1 MNPVLKGYLRL
12 CRPPNLPTA
21 AADILAGMAI
31 AGFFLENQNW
41 ISAVLLIISSIFMY
55 AGGVVF
61 NDYFDYELDTIERP
75 ERPLPSGL
83 IQPAKARNF
92 GMFLFVLGVL
102 CAASVSLLSGLI
114 AVILALAILV
124 YDSKSK
130 HHPFFGPLNMG
141 LCRGLNLLL
150 GMSIFQTFDRWMYLI
165 IPILFIFAVTLI
177 SRGEVHG
184 NNKKNI
190 LLAGILYVLVT
201 LFVILL
207 HQVYQVE
214 EYMYLIFLGLFLVLV
229 IDPLLKAYK
238 ENVPKNIMNAVKAG
252 VLSIVILDAALATA
266 HSNWQVGVCI
276 LLLLPLSMALA
287 KLFAVT

>member
-41 ISAVLLIISSIFMY
+41 TNAGLLIISSIFMY

-61 NDYFDYELDTIERP
+61 NDYFDYELDKIERP

-83 IQPAKARNF
+83 IQPIKARNF
-92 GMFLFVLGVL
+92 GIILFVLGVL
-102 CAASVSLLSGLI
+102 GAALVSILSGLI

-150 GMSIFQTFDRWMYLI
+150 GMSIFQTFDKWMYLI

-184 NNKKNI
+184 NNRKNI
-190 LLAGILYVLVT
+190 LLAAFLYFLVT
-201 LFVILL
+201 LIVILL

-229 IDPLLKAYK
+229 INPLLKAYK
-238 ENVPKNIMNAVKAG
+238 DNVPKNIMGAVKAG

-266 HSNWQVGVCI
+266 HSNWQIGVFI

>member
-31 AGFFLENQNW
+31 AGFFLENQNYT
-41 ISAVLLIISSIFMY
+41 SAVLLIFSSIFMY

-61 NDYFDYELDTIERP
+61 NDYFDYELDKIERP

-83 IQPAKARNF
+83 IQPTKARNF
-92 GMFLFVLGVL
+92 GIVLFVLGVL
-102 CAASVSLLSGLI
+102 CAASVSNLSGLI
-114 AVILALAILV
+114 AIILAMAILV

-130 HHPFFGPLNMG
+130 HHSFFGPLNMG
-141 LCRGLNLLL
+141 LCRGLNLVL
-150 GMSIFQTFDRWMYLI
+150 GMSIFQTFDKWMYLI

-190 LLAGILYVLVT
+190 LLAGFLYFLVT
-201 LFVILL
+201 LFVIIL

-238 ENVPKNIMNAVKAG
+238 DNVPKNIMNAVKAG

-266 HSNWQVGVCI
+266 HSNWQIGVCI